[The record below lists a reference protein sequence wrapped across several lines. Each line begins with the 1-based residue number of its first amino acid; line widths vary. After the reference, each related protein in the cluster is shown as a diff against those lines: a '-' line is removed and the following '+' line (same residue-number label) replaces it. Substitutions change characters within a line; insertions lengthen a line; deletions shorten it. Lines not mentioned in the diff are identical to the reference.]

1 MGRRENIRRAKDII
15 AANRNIS
22 ISEYE
27 NHVAEVSSAYPEFK
41 RITTLL
47 AGTGPRIMAASLG
60 KMLEED
66 SIESIRAEY
75 EALAEQK
82 RRFLVSH
89 GYPEDYCDIKY
100 RCEKCSDTGY
110 VGIIPVCIRSSPHR
124 HSIRF
129 RSIITAEMND
139 SSWSRT

>member
-89 GYPEDYCDIKY
+89 GYPEDYCDIK
-100 RCEKCSDTGY
+100 
-110 VGIIPVCIRSSPHR
+110 
-124 HSIRF
+124 
-129 RSIITAEMND
+129 
-139 SSWSRT
+139 

>member
-15 AANRNIS
+15 AANRNTS

-66 SIESIRAEY
+66 SIESIDAALRKVLSEPPRVNQEGADYVRREFTKERILQRY
-75 EALAEQK
+75 REAG
-82 RRFLVSH
+82 V
-89 GYPEDYCDIKY
+89 I
-100 RCEKCSDTGY
+100 
-110 VGIIPVCIRSSPHR
+110 
-124 HSIRF
+124 
-129 RSIITAEMND
+129 
-139 SSWSRT
+139 

>member
-41 RITTLL
+41 MITTLL

-66 SIESIRAEY
+66 SIESIRAD
-75 EALAEQK
+75 
-82 RRFLVSH
+82 VSLC
-89 GYPEDYCDIKY
+89 P
-100 RCEKCSDTGY
+100 T
-110 VGIIPVCIRSSPHR
+110 VIPR
-124 HSIRF
+124 
-129 RSIITAEMND
+129 ITA
-139 SSWSRT
+139 T